1 MAGAGLCSNPTPPTS
16 KLQPITRKTAWDA
29 TSQPGARTG
38 SMSKVIRFSPRSE
51 KHCDESGS
59 RKRFK
64 GDRKM
69 RKVLLVVILGF
80 GVLAASSLMRHPS
93 RVAAAPQQAT
103 AQFDADEKLKLPEG
117 YRHWVFVGAP
127 LTPNGLNNGKAGFP
141 EYHHVYVEEK
151 NLDAYLETG
160 SFPEGTVFVKELTRV
175 LNPTFPDGSRTEP
188 SGRGYFNGEFNGM
201 DVKVKDSK
209 RVAGKNGWGLC
220 NFGHHPLPYS
230 SWAKEASATEC
241 AGCHQAFVA
250 KTDMT
255 WVQFYPILRD
265 GDKTK

>member
-1 MAGAGLCSNPTPPTS
+1 
-16 KLQPITRKTAWDA
+16 
-29 TSQPGARTG
+29 
-38 SMSKVIRFSPRSE
+38 
-51 KHCDESGS
+51 
-59 RKRFK
+59 
-64 GDRKM
+64 
-69 RKVLLVVILGF
+69 
-80 GVLAASSLMRHPS
+80 
-93 RVAAAPQQAT
+93 
-103 AQFDADEKLKLPEG
+103 LKLPEG
-117 YRHWVFVGAP
+117 YRHWAFVGAP
-127 LTPNGLNNGKAGFP
+127 LTPNALNNGKANFP

-151 NLDAYLETG
+151 NLDVYLKTG

-201 DVKVKDSK
+201 DVTVKDSK
-209 RVAGKNGWGLC
+209 RFAATNGWGFF

-230 SWAKEASATEC
+230 SWAKEASVGEC
-241 AGCHQAFVA
+241 AGCHIAYVA